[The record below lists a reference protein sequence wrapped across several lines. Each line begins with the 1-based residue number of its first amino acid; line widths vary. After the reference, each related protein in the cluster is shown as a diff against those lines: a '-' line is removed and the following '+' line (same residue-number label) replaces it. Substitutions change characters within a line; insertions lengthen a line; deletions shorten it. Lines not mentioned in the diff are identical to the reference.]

1 LSIHGGERPS
11 TQVEVNCGELSEIA
25 GDFAAL
31 MAERDR
37 LLAREGRVREAV
49 RIFRSLALELRAK
62 AKDVSSQGLEYAADM
77 VEAALKDGGE
87 R

>member
-1 LSIHGGERPS
+1 MSVYGEFD
-11 TQVEVNCGELSEIA
+11 GDHLAEIA
-25 GDFAAL
+25 ADFGAL